1 MAASINL
8 SYPNYETLSE
18 FSQEYEI
25 TVNLLINAADGTS
38 YYLRGLFYKTGTNKY
53 CGFTQNGQN
62 WFNGPYTSNDGWKNL
77 PSLVISSD
85 SASTK
90 IKAKL
95 DADDN
100 NCNVSGEYSFK
111 IMRYTKG
118 GSSNIDDQN
127 EQKIVVNV
135 VVPTATVKP
144 TLTKTPVVTTVSKS
158 KADQVTVKP
167 SVTQVKNQSSA
178 VAPSFSPNPR
188 TILSSPTTINTSS
201 DASHLASLS
210 ASVSKDYTQSTVAGI
225 MNHKNRNLYVIP
237 LVSGIMLI
245 FLSSYLSFKKI
256 RNLKG

>member
-8 SYPNYETLSE
+8 SDPNYETLSE
-18 FSQEYEI
+18 LGQEYEI
-25 TVNLLINAADGTS
+25 TVNLLINAADGTP

-53 CGFTQNGQN
+53 CGFTKNGQN

-77 PSLVISSD
+77 PSVVISSD

-95 DADDN
+95 DAADN
-100 NCNVSGEYSFK
+100 DCNVSGEYLFK
-111 IMRYTKG
+111 IMRYTQG

-144 TLTKTPVVTTVSKS
+144 TLTKTPTFSTVSKS

-167 SVTQVKNQSSA
+167 SITQVKNQSSA
-178 VAPSFSPNPR
+178 VAPS
-188 TILSSPTTINTSS
+188 SSPKPPTVLASPTVINTPEV
-201 DASHLASLS
+201 SHTASLS
-210 ASVSKDYTQSTVAGI
+210 ASVNKGYTQSTVAGI
-225 MNHKNRNLYVIP
+225 MNKSHRNFYLIP

-245 FLSSYLSFKKI
+245 FLSSYLSFRKV